1 MSAADTIP
9 DPRSRLFPPA
19 VYLVATLLGV
29 VLQRLWPLGLVRPPV
44 GRWIGA
50 VLIAGWPVL
59 AAPAIREFRRA
70 GTTVMPTGDV
80 SAFVTSGP
88 FRFTR
93 NPMYL
98 GLALLQ
104 AGVAFVLGNAWVL
117 IFVPF
122 SIVVIDRFVIAGEER
137 YLEAKYGAD
146 YAAYRTRVRRWL

>member
-1 MSAADTIP
+1 
-9 DPRSRLFPPA
+9 
-19 VYLVATLLGV
+19 VYLAAT
-29 VLQRLWPLGLVRPPV
+29 
-44 GRWIGA
+44 
-50 VLIAGWPVL
+50 LIAGWVVL
-59 AAPAIREFRRA
+59 AAMAIREFRGA
-70 GTTVMPTGDV
+70 GTTVMHTGQV

-104 AGVAFVLGNAWVL
+104 AGVAFVLGNVWVL
-117 IFVPF
+117 LFVPL
-122 SIVVIDRFVIAGEER
+122 SIVVIDRVVIAGEER

>member
-1 MSAADTIP
+1 
-9 DPRSRLFPPA
+9 
-19 VYLVATLLGV
+19 VYLAATLLGV
-29 VLQRLWPLGLVRPPV
+29 VLQRLWPLGLVPPPV

-50 VLIAGWPVL
+50 VLIAGWVVL
-59 AAPAIREFRRA
+59 AAMAIREFRGA
-70 GTTVMPTGDV
+70 GTTVMPTGEV

-98 GLALLQ
+98 GLAFLQ
-104 AGVAFVLGNAWVL
+104 AGVAFVLSNAWVL
-117 IFVPF
+117 ALLPL
-122 SIVVIDRFVIAGEER
+122 SIAVVDRVVIPGEER

>member
-1 MSAADTIP
+1 MDAIP

-29 VLQRLWPLGLVRPPV
+29 LLQRLWPLVLVGPPV

-50 VLIAGWPVL
+50 VLIASWAVL
-59 AAPAIREFRRA
+59 AALAIREFRRA
-70 GTTVMPTGDV
+70 GTTVMPAGEV

-117 IFVPF
+117 LFVPF

-137 YLEAKYGAD
+137 YLEAKYGSN
-146 YAAYRTRVRRWL
+146 YAAYRIRVRRWL

>member
-1 MSAADTIP
+1 MDESP

-29 VLQRLWPLGLVRPPV
+29 GLQCLWPLGLVRPPED
-44 GRWIGA
+44 RWIGA
-50 VLIAGWPVL
+50 VLIANWAVL
-59 AAPAIREFRRA
+59 AALAIREFRCA
-70 GTTVMPTGDV
+70 GTTVMPTGEV

-93 NPMYL
+93 NPIYL

-117 IFVPF
+117 LFVPL
-122 SIVVIDRFVIAGEER
+122 SIVVIDRVVIAGEER
-137 YLEAKYGAD
+137 HLEAKYGAP
-146 YAAYRTRVRRWL
+146 YSAYRNRVRRWL